1 MNWPLWR
8 RREDRRDLPLAPGT
22 LLVVA
27 AGVVGLAIAA
37 DGSLAGLLNGLGGL
51 CWLVAA
57 VALALGVQRERRLQ
71 GALVTAGVVLIL
83 ALVVRPSDLAAALV
97 GFSLGGAVVALAVG
111 NQPLRWALLVPA
123 AWLPAHLAI
132 AIGRA
137 VVDGDPRVRTDP
149 PPTAAL
155 VPLAMVLAALAGG
168 LVVVRSLQATRSRR
182 GIAGGPAG

>member
-1 MNWPLWR
+1 MNWALSR
-8 RREDRRDLPLAPGT
+8 RREDRRDLPSAPGT

-27 AGVVGLAIAA
+27 AAIVGLAIAA
-37 DGSLAGLLNGLGGL
+37 DGTLARMLNGVGGL
-51 CWLVAA
+51 CWLAAA

-71 GALVTAGVVLIL
+71 GALVTAGVVLLL

-97 GFSLGGAVVALAVG
+97 GFSLGGAVVAFAVG

-132 AIGRA
+132 AIVRA
-137 VVDGDPRVRTDP
+137 AAAGNPRVRTAP

-155 VPLAMVLAALAGG
+155 VPVAMVLAALAGG
-168 LVVVRSLQATRSRR
+168 LVIVRWLQATRSRR
-182 GIAGGPAG
+182 GTAGGHAG